1 MLHDSICDVKDS
13 KDLQPNNVTIQLPSQ
28 NRGIGLCDSSCPL
41 QPHSTN
47 IPKCHKR
54 TKRAPSIPGSIHTIS
69 ATHIIA
75 WSSTCHI
82 ASHRFISLDTNC
94 RRAMQAIEQS
104 SYSYS
109 TNVTY
114 LSRPSICT
122 RRGHGADPGGIHPGR
137 RHRWRTWRIL
147 ARASGH
153 AASCRSTLCHRSS
166 TWCPCPA
173 AASCSSRFVHQTLP
187 DRRTGRRST
196 SSLPF
201 QLRWMTKKT
210 QKISPPAL
218 MTMML
223 MTTRR

>member
-1 MLHDSICDVKDS
+1 MLRCHGCRKWPAIMLTVGRQRRRVEHWHVRYMQYSRARLI
-13 KDLQPNNVTIQLPSQ
+13 NNS
-28 NRGIGLCDSSCPL
+28 PL
-41 QPHSTN
+41 QTHGTFPSAILLCTCCHLGRCTSLVHDGVPCG
-47 IPKCHKR
+47 IPLR
-54 TKRAPSIPGSIHTIS
+54 TWLRQAMCICLHLGVGPCGI
-69 ATHIIA
+69 
-75 WSSTCHI
+75 
-82 ASHRFISLDTNC
+82 D
-94 RRAMQAIEQS
+94 RRR
-104 SYSYS
+104 
-109 TNVTY
+109 